1 MRLYHYRLSSHS
13 HRARLFL
20 SLPDPTHELA
30 DIALHS
36 GLARAPEGN
45 VDPAALQPT
54 GPS

>member
-13 HRARLFL
+13 HL